1 MSGPQRIAC
10 LSSETV
16 EVLYALGQEHRIVG
30 ISAFSR
36 HPAGVTKNH
45 PIICGFSSA
54 KVEKIFAVEP
64 DLILAYSSLQGEM
77 VKECV
82 LAGFEVLFFNQR
94 SIAGIFKM
102 IRTLG
107 LLLDCTERADALIAE
122 LAAQIDAAKLEAA
135 NFACRPKVYFE
146 EWHTPL
152 YTGIRWVSELI
163 EIAGGEDIFASISH
177 AVRAK
182 DRTVTP
188 EQVIVAAP
196 DLILGSW
203 CGQAFEPAAVTAR
216 AGWDSIPA
224 VKNQQVFEIA
234 SEDLLVPGITAITR
248 GLPLIQARIR
258 QISAESIPKI

>member
-1 MSGPQRIAC
+1 MQGPQRIAC

-16 EVLYALGQEHRIVG
+16 EVLYALGQEHRIAG

-77 VKECV
+77 VKECI
-82 LAGFEVLFFNQR
+82 LAGYEVHFFNQK
-94 SIAGIFKM
+94 SIAGIFDM
-102 IRTLG
+102 IALLG
-107 LLLDCTERADALIAE
+107 RMLDCVDRAEALIAD
-122 LAAQIDAAKLEAA
+122 LQAKIIAARAEAA
-135 NFACRPKVYFE
+135 TYTVRPKVYFE

-163 EIAGGEDIFASISH
+163 EIAGGEDIFDAVSH
-177 AVRAK
+177 AVKAK
-182 DRTVTP
+182 DRTVSP
-188 EQVIVAAP
+188 EQVIKAAP
-196 DLILGSW
+196 ELIIGSW
-203 CGQAFEPAAVTAR
+203 CGQKFDTEAVQNR
-216 AGWDSIPA
+216 EGWHAIPA
-224 VKNQQVFEIA
+224 VQNQQLFDIA

-248 GLPLIQARIR
+248 GLPLIQAHIR
-258 QISAESIPKI
+258 KLAVA

>member
-1 MSGPQRIAC
+1 MQGPQRIAC

-16 EVLYALGQEHRIVG
+16 EVLYALGQEHRIAG

-82 LAGFEVLFFNQR
+82 LAGFEVLFFNQK
-94 SIAGIFKM
+94 SIAGILNM

-107 LLLDCTERADALIAE
+107 LLLDCTERANALIAE
-122 LAAQIDAAKLEAA
+122 LQAHIDTARLEAA
-135 NFACRPKVYFE
+135 SYTRRPKVYFE

-163 EIAGGEDIFASISH
+163 EIAGGEDVFEAISH
-177 AVRAK
+177 QVRAK
-182 DRTVTP
+182 DRSVNA
-188 EQVIVAAP
+188 EQVINAAP
-196 DLILGSW
+196 DLIIGSW
-203 CGQAFEPAAVTAR
+203 CGQAFEPETVKAR
-216 AGWDSIPA
+216 EGWQTIPA
-224 VKNQQVFEIA
+224 VINQQVFEIA

-248 GLPLIQARIR
+248 GLPLIQAHIR
-258 QISAESIPKI
+258 KMVAV

>member
-1 MSGPQRIAC
+1 MHGPQRIAC

-16 EVLYALGQEHRIVG
+16 EVLYALGQQHRIVG

-54 KVEKIFAVEP
+54 KVEKILAVEP

-82 LAGFEVLFFNQR
+82 LAGYEVLFFNQR
-94 SIAGIFKM
+94 SIAGIFNM

-107 LLLDCTERADALIAE
+107 LLLDCTERANALIAE
-122 LAAQIDAAKLEAA
+122 LSAQIAAAKFAA
-135 NFACRPKVYFE
+135 TRFAWRPKVYFE

-152 YTGIRWVSELI
+152 YTGICWVSELI
-163 EIAGGEDIFASISH
+163 AIAGGDDIFAEI
-177 AVRAK
+177 APKVRAK

-188 EQVIVAAP
+188 EQVIAGAP

-203 CGQAFEPAAVTAR
+203 CGQAFASETVTAR
-216 AGWDSIPA
+216 AGWDVIAA
-224 VKNQQVFEIA
+224 VKNQQVFEIK

-248 GLPLIQARIR
+248 GLPQIQTHIR
-258 QISAESIPKI
+258 QLCAK